1 MIIHPNN
8 KNKTRIKALKDKY
21 DALIAEAEA
30 KVDALRDP
38 DEEPKEKTVKAMEEW
53 IRSGSEAW
61 QEARHDYFL
70 LLVKRDEDRRKLI
83 DEISKEEFD
92 NLKGDKQKILAHAKR
107 QAKELIDN
115 RKYVKNNASPGASNF
130 IDFDSLLD
138 PQILIH
144 DIKECIKLHYEFFKD
159 DSQSIE
165 ELDRIV
171 IDAVDKSGIEQI
183 IIANYPTAFLTPI
196 DKISNKAFEGI
207 LNSSEITRV
216 EVIKKAKNREPI
228 YAYAMVSI
236 DTTKLKG
243 VTISGREELTPYD
256 REVHDAIVTLYVE
269 GKTIYITPNMIYQA
283 MTGRHGSHC
292 SKNQES
298 MINNSITK
306 LMCSHVIIDAAAEA
320 AIDNRVTRILFDS
333 NAINAKRVSITINGK
348 ESKAIKILDT
358 PILFDYAQQKNQIG
372 RFNMKLLDTPNNK
385 NEETIILEGYLRRR
399 ILAMRKSKDD
409 SKLSNSIKYETVYKQ
424 LDISFSDE
432 VIRSEAALRK
442 KKLKVRESV
451 KKALDYFKKE
461 GFIKNYSETVTKGV
475 KDGVSISF

>member
-8 KNKTRIKALKDKY
+8 KNNARFKALDDKY

-30 KVDALRDP
+30 KADSLRKSD
-38 DEEPKEKTVKAMEEW
+38 DEPREKSSEAVEEW
-53 IRSGSEAW
+53 IKSGSEAW
-61 QEARHDYFL
+61 KEARREYFRL
-70 LLVKRDEDRRKLI
+70 LIKKDEDRRKLI
-83 DEISKEEFD
+83 DEISREEFD
-92 NLKGDKQKILAHAKR
+92 KLNGDKTKILAHAKR

-138 PQILIH
+138 PQRLIH
-144 DIKECIKLHYEFFKD
+144 DIKECIRLHYEFFKD
-159 DSQSIE
+159 DPKSIE

-183 IIANYPTAFLTPI
+183 IIAKYPTAFLTPT
-196 DKISNKAFEGI
+196 DKISNKAFEGT
-207 LNSSEITRV
+207 LNSSEKIGV
-216 EVIKKAKNREPI
+216 EVIKKTKNREPI
-228 YAYAMVSI
+228 YAMVSI

-243 VTISGREELTPYD
+243 ITISGKEELTPYD

-306 LMCSHVIIDAAAEA
+306 LMFSHVIIDAAAEA
-320 AIDNRVTRILFDS
+320 AIDNRVTRTLFDS

-461 GFIKNYSETVTKGV
+461 GFIKTYSETITKGV